1 MAKKGYN
8 LMVFWVIFWL
18 FVEIFVNYWLG
29 PVFLFW
35 REEQILLVQ
44 HYRIYMIIL
53 SILSVSLFF
62 IIYSMPIYGY
72 ASGKALT
79 DRRIVVKRTF
89 DISIYTALFAIVF
102 TGIIP
107 MGFMYLKL
115 DPAAMRE
122 GLYAYVLWIFST
134 AIAYSMIVI
143 AGLDLF
149 STYIAESL
157 KISKRERFGFFK
169 RSLKYELPLGVI
181 TTVLF
186 SVIYSTLI
194 QFGAFNKYS
203 TKVAT
208 VLGESYT
215 TLHQQLFQDRMH
227 YLTGM
232 LAFFVVLLA
241 IVTFSVA
248 LEGIKRSKAL
258 FILRDI
264 FPKIKEG
271 YLDIRAYSITPD
283 EIGSV
288 VLYLNEMIEKNAR
301 IVRHIKETV
310 EVLNRLSQQVKT
322 SIDSSFTAIMEQTGA
337 VGELSA
343 AAQELEKTSE
353 EIHSFITRVAKF
365 AEETSKKIFN
375 ANSVMQETL
384 DRYSNLINWIQT
396 ISDEIIKLEQKSA
409 GIVEIVRTIQNIA
422 RETRILSVNAAIE
435 AEAAGESGK
444 RFTIVA
450 EEIRKLA
457 GDSDG
462 AARNIEKLAK
472 EINEIIDKA
481 VVSFENSLSEAST
494 GEENIRLTR
503 EYLKEII
510 ENSRLIRDW
519 TSEATQYTNE
529 EQKSSQ
535 NVAIAAANLN
545 SAIKNLSASAKQIA
559 SAYEELVK
567 SVKTLV
573 EDISEFKV

>member
-1 MAKKGYN
+1 MARKGYN
-8 LMVFWVIFWL
+8 LMVLWVMLWL
-18 FVEIFVNYWLG
+18 VVEIIVNYWIG
-29 PVFLFW
+29 PSFVFW
-35 REEQILLVQ
+35 RDSQMLLVQ
-44 HYRIYMIIL
+44 HYRIYAIIL
-53 SILSVSLFF
+53 SLLSVTLFF
-62 IIYSMPIYGY
+62 TIYSMPIYGY
-72 ASGKALT
+72 VTGKAIT
-79 DRRIVVKRTF
+79 DRRMVVKRTF
-89 DISIYTALFAIVF
+89 DISIYTALFAFVF

-115 DPAAMRE
+115 DPGVMKE
-122 GLYAYVLWIFST
+122 GLYAFVLWIFAT
-134 AIAYSMIVI
+134 AIAYGMILI
-143 AGLDLF
+143 AGLDFF

-157 KISKRERFGFFK
+157 RISRRERFGFFK
-169 RSLKYELPLGVI
+169 RSLKFELPLGVI

-186 SVIYSTLI
+186 SVMYSTLI

-203 TKVAT
+203 AQVASL
-208 VLGESYT
+208 LGESYIS
-215 TLHQQLFQDRMH
+215 LHKQLFQERLH
-227 YLTGM
+227 YLGWM
-232 LAFFVVLLA
+232 LIFFVILFG
-241 IVTFSVA
+241 IVVFSVT
-248 LEGIKRSKAL
+248 LEGLKRSKAL
-258 FILRDI
+258 SILRDI
-264 FPKIKEG
+264 FPKVKEG

-288 VLYLNEMIEKNAR
+288 VLYLNEMVEKNAK
-301 IVRHIKETV
+301 IVKHIKETV
-310 EVLNRLSQQVKT
+310 EVLNRLSEQVKT
-322 SIDSSFTAIMEQTGA
+322 SIDSSFAAIMEQTGA

-365 AEETSKKIFN
+365 ADETSKKVLN

-384 DRYSNLINWIQT
+384 DSYSNLINWIQT
-396 ISDEIIKLEQKSA
+396 ISEEVIKLEQRSA

-472 EINEIIDKA
+472 EINEIIDRA
-481 VVSFENSLSEAST
+481 VVSFENSLAEASS
-494 GEENIRLTR
+494 GEENIRVTR
-503 EYLKEII
+503 EYLREII
-510 ENSRLIRDW
+510 ESSKLIRDW
-519 TSEATQYTNE
+519 TNEATQYTNE

-535 NVAIAAANLN
+535 NVALAAANLN

-567 SVKTLV
+567 SVKLLV